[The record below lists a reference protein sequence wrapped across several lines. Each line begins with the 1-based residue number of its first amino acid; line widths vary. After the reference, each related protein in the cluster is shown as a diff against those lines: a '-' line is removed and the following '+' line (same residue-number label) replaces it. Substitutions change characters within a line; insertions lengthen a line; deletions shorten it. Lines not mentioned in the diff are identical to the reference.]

1 MSSDLPSASVVSS
14 SAKLYAVIISSNA
27 KLHVVNKAA
36 ITTHQF
42 IIFHYRIAPSRPT
55 FGVFSCFNFYFCHAE
70 SFNRGEPAGFFKF
83 LRSLTGPIYSLYFF
97 SFGDWMNSGT
107 SFDKRAFSVGYI
119 ARARLGIIFKYPLSS
134 SALTILCVLLTADIP
149 RPSVMSR

>member
-70 SFNRGEPAGFFKF
+70 SFNRGWVSGVGPPNLLSYLEGTTRLSLGLGFVV
-83 LRSLTGPIYSLYFF
+83 LWCHALGCS
-97 SFGDWMNSGT
+97 
-107 SFDKRAFSVGYI
+107 
-119 ARARLGIIFKYPLSS
+119 ARRI
-134 SALTILCVLLTADIP
+134 
-149 RPSVMSR
+149 